1 VVRELP
7 TPDTLTMSNG
17 PRKSLRE
24 LGISA
29 QCQQSSFRTVLNP
42 FALGLVSVALA
53 VVLWGVGYRLSL
65 YRNHPGPSSRITAAK
80 LGVKR
85 HSESLAVSPGIRVKA
100 HLVPSSQALLVRC
113 VASPACGAANL
124 VPDLHLQGFET
135 ASYLNPPRSPPARRF
150 LLS

>member
-1 VVRELP
+1 MVRELP